1 MMDRNVLFPK
11 AERARSASLLSSRK
25 LGNDFKGRPQSQ
37 ISSYLTYVRTHLI
50 TLSCLYVRRTQMVV
64 RAAHSITKEPNT
76 LVFRFRESRYL
87 EEKRGVDTPWS
98 DLLESMKEMSTI
110 LQAFPNV
117 VDLSGLCL
125 SSICSF

>member
-1 MMDRNVLFPK
+1 
-11 AERARSASLLSSRK
+11 
-25 LGNDFKGRPQSQ
+25 
-37 ISSYLTYVRTHLI
+37 
-50 TLSCLYVRRTQMVV
+50 MVV

>member
-1 MMDRNVLFPK
+1 MDRNVLFPE
-11 AERARSASLLSSRK
+11 AERDRSVSMLSSRK

-37 ISSYLTYVRTHLI
+37 ISSYLTYVHTHLI
-50 TLSCLYVRRTQMVV
+50 TLSCLYVRRRQMVV
-64 RAAHSITKEPNT
+64 RSAHCITKEPNT

-87 EEKRGVDTPWS
+87 EERRGVDTPWS
-98 DLLESMKEMSTI
+98 DLRESRKEISTI

-125 SSICSF
+125 